1 MNDATQAWLP
11 LLVIT
16 GLAAMAF
23 LLRTRFGEREEADAI
38 RQHASRHGRRFISP
52 DEGGPSVRFDAGE
65 HEGEARFRS
74 GKTRFRL
81 GRHVRV
87 RIPLGV
93 PDDVRLRIVP
103 PMSEG
108 GRGHRF
114 TVYPPSV
121 PSHGLLEKDQYD
133 VHATSDAL
141 LTAALADGTAAFMA
155 QHHPGVW
162 LEIKNG
168 RLEVRLA
175 GEVHEHLVARA
186 IDLAIGVHTRARGI
200 SNNIA

>member
-1 MNDATQAWLP
+1 MNDATQALLP
-11 LLVIT
+11 LLVIA
-16 GLAAMAF
+16 GLAAMAV
-23 LLRTRFGEREEADAI
+23 LLRTRFGGREEADAI

-74 GKTRFRL
+74 GKRRFRL
-81 GRHVRV
+81 GKHVRV
-87 RIPLGV
+87 RIPLEV

-103 PMSEG
+103 PMGGG

-114 TVYPPSV
+114 TVYPASV
-121 PSHGLLEKDQYD
+121 HSHSLLEKDQYD

-141 LTAALADGTAAFMA
+141 LTAALADGTAAFLA
-155 QHHPGVW
+155 RHHPGVW

-168 RLEVRLA
+168 RVEVRLA
-175 GEVHEHLVARA
+175 GEVNEPLVGRA
-186 IDLAIGVHTRARGI
+186 IDLAIGVHTRVRGI
-200 SNNIA
+200 TNNIA